1 MQIDLQHSDVDREG
15 AMAKA
20 DLYKLANY
28 SFKLFKKI
36 NDDDQLEAWV
46 QAKITKAADYI
57 ASVYHYLEYEME
69 FSEYGRKIED
79 SEIYS
84 ESQKKQMA
92 NLLNEAKSKLKDLK
106 KVQAEKIS
114 KDKVLKDSIEPT
126 GQAGEYAVKGDFTKA
141 KAYDVD
147 SIRLPKHGKI
157 FWVNDHGS
165 NMIVTKKPDGS
176 IVVHSV
182 GTHQQISDKWQKL
195 KSKAEGHADLAE
207 SLTNTVVKIIEAAP
221 SDGMS
226 KKQKSNLV
234 KKAKA
239 GKDIGK
245 LGKGFKAVEK
255 AAKKSGATDP
265 KAVAAA
271 AMWKQAKK
279 KAIKETTEEYHV
291 PQVEHPD
298 DDDLDESGLNL
309 FGHGEEG
316 WAETSQQMAQL
327 LKYREQYRG
336 TEYEDQIEQRIKALK
351 DRLDL
356 GKGEVLDASGNPKE
370 VVPPEQFNSAQLNES
385 ADLTQI
391 KILSGIK

>member
-1 MQIDLQHSDVDREG
+1 MQIEFQHEDIDREG

-36 NDDDQLEAWV
+36 NDNDQLEAWV

-84 ESQKKQMA
+84 ESEKIQLKGM
-92 NLLNEAKSKLKDLK
+92 LNEAKSKIKDLK
-106 KVQAEKIS
+106 KAQAEKITKS
-114 KDKVLKDSIEPT
+114 SVLKDAIEPT
-126 GQAGEYAVKGDFTKA
+126 SNPVEFKVKGDIKQRRS
-141 KAYDVD
+141 YDVD

-157 FWVNDHGS
+157 YWVNDHGS

-176 IVVHSV
+176 VVVHAV
-182 GTHQQISDKWQKL
+182 GTHEQINSKWQTL
-195 KSKAEGHADLAE
+195 KSKAEGHSELAE
-207 SLTNTVVKIIEAAP
+207 SLTNTVVKVIESAP
-221 SDGMS
+221 SAGMT
-226 KKQKSNLV
+226 KKQKSDVV

-245 LGKGFKAVEK
+245 PGKGFKAVEK
-255 AAKKSGATDP
+255 SAKKSGATDP

-271 AMWKQAKK
+271 MWKQAKK
-279 KAIKETTEEYHV
+279 EAIKESSEEYHV
-291 PQVEHPD
+291 DQVEHPS

-309 FGHGEEG
+309 FGHDESG
-316 WAETSQQMAQL
+316 WAESSKQMAQL
-327 LKYREQYRG
+327 LQYREQYRG

-370 VVPPEQFNSAQLNES
+370 VVPPEQFNGTQLRES
-385 ADLTQI
+385 ADLTAI
-391 KILSGIK
+391 KTLSGLN